1 MFNVEAVIT
10 YYRINPSY
18 SISTTPSLPLPSP
31 LPSPLPPSL
40 SLSFF
45 PRINGLN
52 LKHLEDNLFRKKSYF
67 TDEIRLY
74 GSYNL
79 LNIFIVC
86 EDAF

>member
-31 LPSPLPPSL
+31 LPPSL
-40 SLSFF
+40 SLF

>member
-31 LPSPLPPSL
+31 SLPLSL
-40 SLSFF
+40 SLF

-52 LKHLEDNLFRKKSYF
+52 LKHLEDKLFRKKSYF

>member
-1 MFNVEAVIT
+1 MFNVEAVIK

-18 SISTTPSLPLPSP
+18 SINTTPSLPLPSP
-31 LPSPLPPSL
+31 SLPLSL
-40 SLSFF
+40 SLSLF

-52 LKHLEDNLFRKKSYF
+52 LKHLEDNLFRQKSYF